1 MVEIGSSSIGQEDRM
16 RELLIFYEAQHRD
29 WRNRLVHH
37 GSHLLAVCGVLVC
50 FTRPVLGLGLMV
62 AGLPISWL
70 GHAIFEHN
78 TPAFFDQTDRGGI
91 KGGPGKKL
99 AVALGGIVWSGA
111 CALRLFGVGPLIA
124 FSRQENASKQKSRAR
139 F

>member
-1 MVEIGSSSIGQEDRM
+1 MVEIGAGSIRREDCM

-37 GSHLLAVCGVLVC
+37 FSHLLAVCGVLVC
-50 FTRPVLGLGLMV
+50 FMHPVLGLGLMV
-62 AGLPISWL
+62 AALPISWL

-91 KGGPGKKL
+91 RGGPGKKL

-111 CALRLFGVGPLIA
+111 CALRLFGWGPLIPTT
-124 FSRQENASKQKSRAR
+124 RRWP
-139 F
+139 

>member
-1 MVEIGSSSIGQEDRM
+1 MVEIGSSSIGREDRM

-111 CALRLFGVGPLIA
+111 CALRLFGVGPLN
-124 FSRQENASKQKSRAR
+124 RTRR
-139 F
+139 RWP